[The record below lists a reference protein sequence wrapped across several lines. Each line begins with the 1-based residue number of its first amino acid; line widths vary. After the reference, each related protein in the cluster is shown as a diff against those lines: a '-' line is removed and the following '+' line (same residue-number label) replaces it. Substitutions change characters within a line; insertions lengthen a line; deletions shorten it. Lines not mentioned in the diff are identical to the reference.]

1 MDALLSI
8 GRFGRLSGLSVGAL
22 RHYDEL
28 GLLAPARVDPDTGYR
43 LYRRDQA
50 DTARLIATLREL
62 DLPLSEIATIL
73 GGPGAEH
80 PALLARTRDRT
91 QVRLARAQ
99 LQLHHLNRIIEHR
112 EPIVTTTTTPPSAEG
127 ADLHRQLAVDLF
139 NHVWTLLETEARTP
153 AQDDEMLHAAH
164 ASRHHWA
171 ASGRHLEPY
180 RLVAGEWQC
189 ARVYAV
195 LGRPEPARWHA
206 VRALALCAE
215 AGITSFFLGAAHEA
229 MARALLVAG
238 NAEAAGT
245 HIEEAR
251 RIAAQLEDEEDR
263 EILVND
269 LDSLPEVRAS

>member
-8 GRFGRLSGLSVGAL
+8 GRFGRLCGLSVGAL

-28 GLLAPARVDPDTGYR
+28 GLLSPARIDPETGYR

-50 DTARLIATLREL
+50 DAARLIARLRDL
-62 DLPLSEIATIL
+62 DLPLPEIARIL
-73 GGPGAEH
+73 RAPSTEH
-80 PALLARTRDRT
+80 PALLARARDRT
-91 QVRLARAQ
+91 QARLARAQ
-99 LQLHHLNRIIEHR
+99 RQLHHLNRIIEHR
-112 EPIVTTTTTPPSAEG
+112 EPIVTTTTTTPSVDG

-139 NHVWTLLETEARTP
+139 NHVWTLLETEARTA

-164 ASRHHWA
+164 ASRHHWG
-171 ASGRHLEPY
+171 ASGRHLEPF
-180 RLVAGEWQC
+180 RLVGGEWQC

-206 VRALALCAE
+206 ARALALCEE
-215 AGITSFFLGAAHEA
+215 AGISTFFLGAAHEA

-238 NAEAAGT
+238 EAEAAAP
-245 HIEEAR
+245 HVEAAR
-251 RIAAQLEDEEDR
+251 RISAELEDEEDR
-263 EILVND
+263 AILVND